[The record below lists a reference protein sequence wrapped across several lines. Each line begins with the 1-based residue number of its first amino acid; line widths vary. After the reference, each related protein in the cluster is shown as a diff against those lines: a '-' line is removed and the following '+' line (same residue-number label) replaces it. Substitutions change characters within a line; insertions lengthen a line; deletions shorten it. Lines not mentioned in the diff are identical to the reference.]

1 MKKSKPITLAKKEQP
16 KLDMTCIESD
26 SDFETKGLDD
36 MDIEELDKMVD
47 KRPAPFWKKSWGEVF
62 LNIIIW
68 AIVVYINECNYLNP
82 HDPNFIF
89 ADYSI
94 PPPPQWLVDKF
105 VGSSS

>member
-1 MKKSKPITLAKKEQP
+1 MVIVKSSEAKGS
-16 KLDMTCIESD
+16 CYV
-26 SDFETKGLDD
+26 ETKGLDD

-105 VGSSS
+105 VGNSS